1 MTPPPVSRALIT
13 GICGQDGSY
22 LTDRLL
28 AAGWEVHGISHDCGC
43 PDGCVI
49 GDALGPAPTVHRV
62 DIADTTALS
71 RIVRQV
77 APTHVFH
84 LAAVSSVGR
93 SWRDPVLTAQV
104 NSLATVA
111 LYSTCLDLQEALGR
125 RVVVLN
131 ACSGEIFAGSGQSPQ
146 NEQTRVAPTSP
157 YGVSKAFGFQMG
169 QVFRVRG
176 LPVSSAILYNHES
189 PRRPDTFVSRK
200 ITKAVASI
208 ATGRTDTLTLGRI
221 DGRRDWGWAPDY
233 VDCMWRM
240 AAREEPDDYVV
251 ATGVAHSIR
260 DFVIAAFSAA
270 GIEDWQSYVRLDD
283 AMVRPTDPT
292 VMVGDA
298 GKAQAVLG
306 WRAAASF
313 DDIVTAMVQHDLG
326 LRPAGR
332 VT

>member
-1 MTPPPVSRALIT
+1 MTPPPRVNRALVT

-28 AAGWEVHGISHDCGC
+28 AAGWEVHGISHGAGN
-43 PDGCVI
+43 DGCGS

-62 DIADTTALS
+62 DIANTAALS
-71 RIVRQV
+71 RTVRQV

-93 SWRDPVLTAQV
+93 SWREPVRTAQV

-111 LYSTCLDLQEALGR
+111 LYSACLDLQEALGQ

-146 NEQTRVAPTSP
+146 NEQTRVQPTSP

-169 QVFRVRG
+169 QLFRVRG

-189 PRRPDTFVSRK
+189 PRRPDAFVSRK
-200 ITKAVASI
+200 ITKAVAAI
-208 ATGRTDTLTLGRI
+208 ATGRADTLTLGRI

-233 VDCMWRM
+233 VECLCRM
-240 AAREEPDDYVV
+240 AAQKEPGDYVV
-251 ATGVAHSIR
+251 ATGVAHSVR
-260 DFVIAAFSAA
+260 DFVIAAFAAA
-270 GIEDWQSYVRLDD
+270 GIAAWQPHVRLDET
-283 AMVRPTDPT
+283 MVRPTDPT
-292 VMVGDA
+292 VLVGDA
-298 GKAQAVLG
+298 GKAWSVLG
-306 WRAAASF
+306 WRATASF
-313 DDIVTAMVQHDLG
+313 DDIVAAMVQHDLG
-326 LRPAGR
+326 LQPAGR